1 MDYPYTKYKE
11 EFVMMIL
18 RSRYQEASQSII
30 EKKKERFRG
39 VIDEY
44 YNYVNEFPEGKYI
57 KEAEKILKTAQ
68 KYVND

>member
-1 MDYPYTKYKE
+1 
-11 EFVMMIL
+11 L
-18 RSRYQEASQSII
+18 

-44 YNYVNEFPEGKYI
+44 YNYQNEYPEGKYM
-57 KEAEKILKTAQ
+57 KEAERILRTAQ